1 LVRRPGSRA
10 CERMKKFYEVMTMCG
25 HAQVPGALVRHMA
38 EQVRR
43 GKLTVEQAG
52 RELGRQCTC
61 GIVNVARAAELV
73 AAMAAKE

>member
-1 LVRRPGSRA
+1 
-10 CERMKKFYEVMTMCG
+10 
-25 HAQVPGALVRHMA
+25 VRHMA